1 MSTNNHFEPTNS
13 TTSPLKYFLAHT
25 ISLPNGLIDE
35 ILDLAEYWP
44 YVSHTSP
51 SVIEAQGQMQDDALN
66 RILVGRARAADAKAR
81 IIRAEM
87 CILRNIG
94 SGVEQVD
101 ECY

>member
-1 MSTNNHFEPTNS
+1 
-13 TTSPLKYFLAHT
+13 
-25 ISLPNGLIDE
+25 
-35 ILDLAEYWP
+35 
-44 YVSHTSP
+44 
-51 SVIEAQGQMQDDALN
+51 MQDDALN